1 MASFEFKETFDNFLR
16 LRKALKFLK
25 DNPVYVGIPE
35 DTDERKEEGNK
46 EKVGITNADLLY
58 IHTNGSN
65 VNNIPARPVI
75 EPALKD
81 GRDIT
86 NKQLGLAAKNAL
98 EGKEEEAYRH
108 LSIAGTYGQKMCRD
122 WFKNPKN
129 NWPPNSPGVIAKKI
143 KKGSTNPRPLID
155 TGELLKSI
163 TYFVDRKGTRTK

>member
-1 MASFEFKETFDNFLR
+1 MANFEFKESFDNFLK

-25 DNPVYVGIPE
+25 NNPVYVGIPE
-35 DTDERKEEGNK
+35 DTTERKEEGNE
-46 EKVGITNADLLY
+46 EKVGITNADLLF
-58 IHTNGSN
+58 IHTKGSP

-81 GRDIT
+81 GKDII

-98 EGKEEEAYRH
+98 EGKEEEAYRY

-129 NWPPNSPGVIAKKI
+129 NWPPNSPAVIAI
-143 KKGSTNPRPLID
+143 KKRKCSTNPRPLID

-163 TYFVDRKGTRTK
+163 TYFVDKEGTRTK